1 LDHNQPS
8 QPETG
13 LKYRLGAF
21 LLTSLIL
28 TSCASPTLWGTYS
41 TPTPNAVS
49 TPVGTDTKT
58 PFLQPSP
65 TVPLVIHPTGTHT
78 HQNDF
83 FTPTGTPQLFSTTN
97 SPSVTS
103 TPFENILKPTN
114 TPTSGTPGSS
124 TLYYTQ
130 SGDTLPVV
138 ATHFGVDVS
147 DIGFSSPLPE
157 KGLIDPGTPLVIP
170 NRLSDISPSERIL
183 PDSEFVFSA
192 TAIGFDT
199 TSFINEKDGH
209 LSIYKEYLGS
219 VGWKTGPELI
229 DKVSLENSVNPR
241 LFLALLDY
249 KSHWVRGS
257 PTNFAENVY
266 PFGYQNER
274 YKNLYLQSTWAV
286 QELSIGY
293 YGWRSGTLTD
303 LTFPD
308 GTRIRIAPDLNAGS
322 VAIQYFF
329 SRSLNPPEWAQAID
343 PRVGFPALYTEMF
356 GDPWVRAKDIEP
368 LFPEGLKQPA
378 LVLPFEP
385 NREWSFSQ
393 GPHSAWE
400 HEGPQ
405 AALDFAPSTDSSGCV
420 TSEKWV
426 VASAPGLVVRS
437 GNGVVMLDL
446 DGDNYEQTGW
456 NLLYLH
462 IATKDRTKLGTW
474 LEMDGHIGFPSCE
487 GGVSTGTHLHFA
499 RKYNGEWIMADG
511 PLPFI
516 LSGWTVHAGSKPYE
530 GTLTKGDRTITANPF
545 GTAEAIIFREQ
556 DE

>member
-1 LDHNQPS
+1 
-8 QPETG
+8 
-13 LKYRLGAF
+13 LKYRLAAF

-28 TSCASPTLWGTYS
+28 TSCANPTLWGTYS
-41 TPTPNAVS
+41 TPTPDAVS
-49 TPVGTDTKT
+49 TQSSIEALSPS
-58 PFLQPSP
+58 LLPSP
-65 TVPLVIHPTGTHT
+65 TVSLLIHPSATHSLQT
-78 HQNDF
+78 KIF
-83 FTPTGTPQLFSTTN
+83 IPTDTTQLYI
-97 SPSVTS
+97 PSN
-103 TPFENILKPTN
+103 TPFVSSSPLENPLKPTD

-147 DIGFSSPLPE
+147 TIGFSSPLPE
-157 KGLIDPGTPLVIP
+157 EGLIDPGTPLVIP
-170 NRLSDISPSERIL
+170 SSLTDTSPSEQIL
-183 PDSEFVFSA
+183 PDSEFVFSG

-199 TSFINEKDGH
+199 TSFTNIADGH

-241 LFLALLDY
+241 LFLALLEY

-266 PFGYQNER
+266 PLGYQNER
-274 YKNLYLQSTWAV
+274 YKNLFLQSTWAV

-368 LFPEGLKQPA
+368 LFPAGLKQPN
-378 LVLPFEP
+378 LVLPFDP
-385 NREWSFSQ
+385 NREWSFTG

-420 TSEKWV
+420 VSEKWV

-437 GNGVVMLDL
+437 SNGVVMLDL
-446 DGDNYEQTGW
+446 DGDNHEQTGW
-456 NLLYLH
+456 NLLHLH
-462 IATKDRTKLGTW
+462 IATKDRAKLGSW
-474 LEMDGHIGFPSCE
+474 LEMDDHIGFPSCE

-499 RKYNGEWIMADG
+499 RKYNGEWIIADG

-516 LSGWTVHAGSKPYE
+516 LSGWTAHAGSKPYE
-530 GTLTKGDRTITANPF
+530 GTLTKGDRTITANPV
-545 GTAEAIIFREQ
+545 GTAETIIFREQ